1 MDGKSE
7 RGPMNINDYG
17 KLRAGQKAFV
27 ETLVGETEASV
38 AKMLSKMTDDYPMI
52 EDVMIATWT
61 LVCQKVSVL
70 ENHANPQGWIMKAAK
85 YCMLK
90 DLEKRRRI
98 NQREAFVPNPAEISP
113 ECEEIKEF
121 ELLES
126 LKSYLTEEERS
137 VFLMRYY
144 YDLSY
149 SEMAGHLQISE
160 TAVRKRVSRTVQ
172 KLRKDGGELWNK

>member
-7 RGPMNINDYG
+7 RVPMNINDYG
-17 KLRAGQKAFV
+17 KLRARQKAFV

-61 LVCQKVSVL
+61 LVCQKVSV
-70 ENHANPQGWIMKAAK
+70 
-85 YCMLK
+85 
-90 DLEKRRRI
+90 LEKRRRI

-160 TAVRKRVSRTVQ
+160 TAVRKRVSRAVQ

>member
-1 MDGKSE
+1 
-7 RGPMNINDYG
+7 MNINDYG

-38 AKMLSKMTDDYPMI
+38 AKMLSKMTDDYPMV

-126 LKSYLTEEERS
+126 LKSYLTEEERA

-160 TAVRKRVSRTVQ
+160 TAVRKRVSRAVQ